1 MRKGGGEITP
11 LPVEEIVKNA
21 KLAHGW
27 VKTDLE
33 LAQDFAKT
41 VCSEGLDR
49 LVAAAEWYYRA
60 EGDLISL
67 TREEHERLDVKEV
80 MSEHRKLAGELE
92 KAKKTIIRECA
103 RRT

>member
-1 MRKGGGEITP
+1 MP
-11 LPVEEIVKNA
+11 LPVDVILKNA

-33 LAQDFAKT
+33 LAEDFSKT

-67 TREEHERLDVKEV
+67 TSEEHEKSDVKEV
-80 MSEHRKLAGELE
+80 MEEHRKLAGDLE
-92 KAKKTIIRECA
+92 RAKSKIITKCA
-103 RRT
+103 R